1 LAVKEARLD
10 PGAFRFRMTENM
22 ASTPFFLTTD
32 AHLLVPVDFSE
43 HSRMALHAAADMI
56 RKTGVGRL
64 TLLSVVEPPTSG
76 MRIQT
81 ADLHKGME
89 EDAARRLHEWAR
101 VEIPDI
107 ETSQIAAVCGV
118 PGEEICHQAAKRAVN
133 LIVISTH
140 GRTGL
145 KHMLMGS
152 VAEKVVRNA
161 KCPVL
166 VVR

>member
-1 LAVKEARLD
+1 
-10 PGAFRFRMTENM
+10 MT
-22 ASTPFFLTTD
+22 TPPIFLTTD
-32 AHLLVPVDFSE
+32 AHLLVPVDFSN
-43 HSRMALHAAADMI
+43 HSRTALHAAADMI

-64 TLLSVVEPPTSG
+64 TLLSIVEPPTSG

-81 ADLHKGME
+81 ADLHQSME
-89 EDAARRLHEWAR
+89 EETARTLHEWAK

-118 PGEEICHQAAKRAVN
+118 PGDEICEQAAKRGVN
-133 LIVISTH
+133 LIVIATH
-140 GRTGL
+140 GHTGL
-145 KHMLMGS
+145 KHYLLGS